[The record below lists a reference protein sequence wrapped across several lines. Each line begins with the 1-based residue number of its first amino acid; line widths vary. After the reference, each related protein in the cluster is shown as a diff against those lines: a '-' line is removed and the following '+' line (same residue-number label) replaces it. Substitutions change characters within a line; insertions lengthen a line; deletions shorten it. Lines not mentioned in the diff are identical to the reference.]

1 MHLPY
6 SPPLPSDDRRALLGR
21 ARQAITQAVCS
32 QSIAD
37 FPAPAGRL
45 AEPGGAFVTIHC
57 ASRLRGCVGRTDRTL
72 ALAETVAQ
80 CAIGAALR
88 DTRFRPIEPA
98 EIDRMSIEIS
108 VLSELQLLAHDEL
121 EAGKHG
127 LVIVRGERR
136 GLLLPQVAAE
146 RGWSIERFLDETCGK
161 AGLEPGAWR
170 DPETKVLAF
179 TAEIFSEVDF
189 PGQEPQQEPRGGSLI
204 AAIKKWGSG

>member
-6 SPPLPSDDRRALLGR
+6 SPPLSSDYRRARLGR
-21 ARQAITQAVCS
+21 ARQAIVQAVCS

-108 VLSELQLLAHDEL
+108 VLSELHLLAHDEL

>member
-1 MHLPY
+1 MPLPC
-6 SPPLPSDDRRALLGR
+6 SPPLSSDDRRALLDR
-21 ARQAITQAVCS
+21 ARHAITQAVCS

-57 ASRLRGCVGRTDRTL
+57 ASRLRGCVGRADRAL

-88 DTRFRPIEPA
+88 DTRFRPMEPA
-98 EIDRMSIEIS
+98 ELDRMSLEIS
-108 VLSELQLLAHDEL
+108 VLSQLRPLPNNEL

-127 LVIVRGERR
+127 LVVCRGDRR

-146 RGWSIERFLDETCGK
+146 RGWSIERFLEETCGK
-161 AGLEPGAWR
+161 AGLEHGAWR
-170 DPETKVLAF
+170 DPQTEILAF
-179 TAEIFSEVDF
+179 TAEIFSEADF
-189 PGQEPQQEPRGGSLI
+189 PQRELQQEPRGGSLI
-204 AAIKKWGSG
+204 AATKKWGSG

>member
-6 SPPLPSDDRRALLGR
+6 SPPLSSDDRRALLGR
-21 ARQAITQAVCS
+21 ARQAIVQAVCS

>member
-1 MHLPY
+1 M
-6 SPPLPSDDRRALLGR
+6 PLPCSSPLSSDDRRALLGR
-21 ARQAITQAVCS
+21 ARQAISQAVCS

-37 FPAPAGRL
+37 FSDPTGRL
-45 AEPGGAFVTIHC
+45 AEPGSAFVTIYC
-57 ASRLRGCVGRTDRTL
+57 AKRLRGCVGRTDRTL

-98 EIDRMSIEIS
+98 ELDRMSIEIS
-108 VLSELQLLAHDEL
+108 VLSELQPLAHHEL

-127 LVIVRGERR
+127 LVVARGDLR

-146 RGWSIERFLDETCGK
+146 RGWSIERFLEETCGK

-170 DPETKVLAF
+170 DPETEILAF
-179 TAEIFSEVDF
+179 TAEIFSDVDF
-189 PGQEPQQEPRGGSLI
+189 LQQELQQQLRETE
-204 AAIKKWGSG
+204 A

>member
-1 MHLPY
+1 MLLPC
-6 SPPLPSDDRRALLGR
+6 SPPLSSDDRRALLDR

-32 QSIAD
+32 QTIAD
-37 FPAPAGRL
+37 LPAPAGRL

-57 ASRLRGCVGRTDRTL
+57 ASRLRGCVGRADRAL

-88 DTRFRPIEPA
+88 DTRFRPIEPG
-98 EIDRMSIEIS
+98 ELDRMSIEVS
-108 VLSELQLLAHDEL
+108 VLSELQPVTCDQL

-127 LVIVRGERR
+127 LVVCRGERR

-146 RGWSIERFLDETCGK
+146 RGWSIERFLEETCGK

-170 DPETKVLAF
+170 DPETQIFGF
-179 TAEIFSEVDF
+179 TAEIFSDVDF
-189 PGQEPQQEPRGGSLI
+189 LQQELQQGPRDASLI
-204 AAIKKWGSG
+204 AAIKKRGSG